1 MNSSVQN
8 ENIIISLE
16 GRIDT
21 NNAAEVEKEIGD
33 IIAANAGLTPVF
45 DAKELKYISS
55 AGLRVL
61 MKFTKQAGK
70 KLKVQNV
77 SKDVYDIFETTGFT
91 TILEVSK
98 VLREISVEGCEL
110 IGSGGYGKVYR
121 IDPETIVKVYNPT
134 ISLDMVQLE
143 RNVAQKAFLKG
154 VPTAISFD
162 VVKCADSYGVV
173 FELLDAK
180 TVAQIIDKDPSLVR
194 EMGKK
199 SAEMLKS
206 IHNIVVEDEALPN
219 RKTEALEWHK
229 KIAPYLTQE
238 EADEILTFIQ
248 NMPDSKTFLHG
259 DFNSKNIMVNGDE
272 FLLIDIG
279 DAACGHPVFDV
290 AGLILAYLYL
300 PQSKMPEEDRYH
312 LLGFH
317 LSDAAAML
325 NAMFSTYFGFDP
337 ADTAAMGKY
346 IQMIMPYSQLLACYH
361 GTRRVNF
368 NPEYMKTMMAGS
380 IRERLLPAIR
390 SAIPLEWN

>member
-8 ENIIISLE
+8 ENIIICLE

-21 NNAAEVEKEIGD
+21 NNVAEVEKEIGD

-162 VVKCADSYGVV
+162 VVKCSDSYGVV
-173 FELLDAK
+173 FELLNAK
-180 TVAQIIDKDPSLVR
+180 TVAQIIDEDPSLVR

-219 RKTEALEWHK
+219 RKSEALEWHK

-238 EADEILTFIQ
+238 EADEILAFIQ
-248 NMPDSKTFLHG
+248 NMPDSKTFLHC

-368 NPEYMKTMMAGS
+368 NPEYMKSMMTGA

>member
-1 MNSSVQN
+1 
-8 ENIIISLE
+8 
-16 GRIDT
+16 
-21 NNAAEVEKEIGD
+21 
-33 IIAANAGLTPVF
+33 
-45 DAKELKYISS
+45 
-55 AGLRVL
+55 

-173 FELLDAK
+173 FELLNAK

-219 RKTEALEWHK
+219 RKSEALEWHK

-238 EADEILTFIQ
+238 EADEILAFIQ

>member
-219 RKTEALEWHK
+219 RKSEALEWHK

-238 EADEILTFIQ
+238 EADEILAFIQ

-368 NPEYMKTMMAGS
+368 NPEYMKSMMTGA

>member
-8 ENIIISLE
+8 ENIIICLE

-180 TVAQIIDKDPSLVR
+180 TVAQIIDEDPSLVR

-219 RKTEALEWHK
+219 RKSEALEWHK

-238 EADEILTFIQ
+238 EADEILAFIQ

-300 PQSKMPEEDRYH
+300 PQSKMPEADRYH

-368 NPEYMKTMMAGS
+368 NPEYMKSMMTGA

>member
-8 ENIIISLE
+8 ENIIICLE

-98 VLREISVEGCEL
+98 VLREINVEGCEL

-173 FELLDAK
+173 FELLNAK

-206 IHNIVVEDEALPN
+206 IHNIVVEDEALPS
-219 RKTEALEWHK
+219 RKSEALEWHK

-238 EADEILTFIQ
+238 EADEILAFIQ

-337 ADTAAMGKY
+337 SDTAAMGKY

-368 NPEYMKTMMAGS
+368 NPEYMKSMMTGA

>member
-8 ENIIISLE
+8 ENIIICLE

-121 IDPETIVKVYNPT
+121 IDPETIVKVYNPS

-173 FELLDAK
+173 FELLNAK

-206 IHNIVVEDEALPN
+206 IHNIVVEDEALPS
-219 RKTEALEWHK
+219 RKSEALEWHK

-238 EADEILTFIQ
+238 EADEILAFIQ

-279 DAACGHPVFDV
+279 DAAYGHPVFDV

-317 LSDAAAML
+317 LSDASAML

-368 NPEYMKTMMAGS
+368 NPEYMKSMMTGA

>member
-1 MNSSVQN
+1 MNAHVESDCIV
-8 ENIIISLE
+8 ILLE

-21 NNAAEVEKEIGD
+21 NNAVEVEKEIES
-33 IIAANAGLTPVF
+33 IVAKNAGLTPLF
-45 DAKELKYISS
+45 DAKNLQYISS

-61 MKFTKQAGK
+61 MKVSKGAGK
-70 KLKVQNV
+70 KVKVQNT
-77 SKDVYDIFETTGFT
+77 SKEVYDIFETTGFT
-91 TILEVSK
+91 NILDVSK
-98 VLREISVEGCEL
+98 ALREISVEGCEL

-121 IDPETIVKVYNPT
+121 IDPETIAKIYLPSV
-134 ISLDMVQLE
+134 SLDMVQHE
-143 RNVAQKAFLKG
+143 RDVAQKAFLLG
-154 VPTAISFD
+154 VPTAISYD
-162 VVKCADSYGVV
+162 VVKCGDCYGVV
-173 FELLDAK
+173 FELLNAK
-180 TVAQIIDKDPSLVR
+180 TVAQVMDADRTRVS
-194 EMGKK
+194 EMGKR
-199 SAEMLKS
+199 SAELLKNLHG
-206 IHNIVVEDEALPN
+206 ITVEGDDFPN
-219 RKTEALEWHK
+219 RKSEALEWHK
-229 KIAPYLTQE
+229 KIAPYLTQQ

-300 PQSKMPEEDRYH
+300 PQSKMPEADRYH

-337 ADTAAMGKY
+337 ADTATMGKY

-368 NPEYMKTMMAGS
+368 NPEYMKTMMTGS

>member
-8 ENIIISLE
+8 ENIIICLE

-180 TVAQIIDKDPSLVR
+180 TVAQIIDEDPSLVR

-206 IHNIVVEDEALPN
+206 IHNIVVEDEALPS
-219 RKTEALEWHK
+219 RKSEALEWHK
-229 KIAPYLTQE
+229 KIAPYLTQQ

-300 PQSKMPEEDRYH
+300 PQSKMPEADRYH

-368 NPEYMKTMMAGS
+368 NPEYMKSMMTGA

>member
-8 ENIIISLE
+8 ENIIICLE

-162 VVKCADSYGVV
+162 VVKCSDSYGVV
-173 FELLDAK
+173 FELLNAK

-219 RKTEALEWHK
+219 RKSEALEWHK

-300 PQSKMPEEDRYH
+300 PQSKMPEADRYH

-368 NPEYMKTMMAGS
+368 NPEYMKTMMTGS

>member
-219 RKTEALEWHK
+219 RKSEALEWHK

-238 EADEILTFIQ
+238 EADEILAFIQ

-317 LSDAAAML
+317 LSDASAML

-368 NPEYMKTMMAGS
+368 NPEYMKSMMTGA

>member
-8 ENIIISLE
+8 ENIIICLE

-33 IIAANAGLTPVF
+33 IITANAGLTPVF

-162 VVKCADSYGVV
+162 VVKCSDSYGVV

-206 IHNIVVEDEALPN
+206 IHNIVVEDEALPS
-219 RKTEALEWHK
+219 RKSEALEWHK

-368 NPEYMKTMMAGS
+368 NPEYMKTMMTGA

>member
-8 ENIIISLE
+8 ENIIICLE

-33 IIAANAGLTPVF
+33 IIVANAGLTPVF

-134 ISLDMVQLE
+134 VSLDMVQLE

-180 TVAQIIDKDPSLVR
+180 TVAQIIDEDPSLVR

-206 IHNIVVEDEALPN
+206 IHNIVVEDEALPS
-219 RKTEALEWHK
+219 RKSEALEWHK

-238 EADEILTFIQ
+238 EADEILAFIQ
-248 NMPDSKTFLHG
+248 NMPDSKIFLHG

-337 ADTAAMGKY
+337 SDTAAMGKY

-368 NPEYMKTMMAGS
+368 NPEYMKSMMTGA